1 MIRNIET
8 NLNGTVFNRTRQYI
22 AYADDMLILGQL
34 VRTIEVVA
42 TQIKEAAVST
52 GLVINESKTKYVKVN
67 GNMTHLEQYL
77 VIDGQIFEWVQ
88 NFRYFGTLINLKN
101 VISDEIKS
109 RIAAGNR
116 HFYNLRQIVR
126 SRIKSKH

>member
-1 MIRNIET
+1 
-8 NLNGTVFNRTRQYI
+8 
-22 AYADDMLILGQL
+22 MLILGQL